1 MNRQSG
7 EMFII
12 NHVNDADRFFGVDGR
27 QALGCPLRR
36 LPGAHLPPTGERGEL
51 LARFV
56 GFY

>member
-1 MNRQSG
+1 
-7 EMFII
+7 MFII